1 MPETPDII
9 REAIREARDAARLS
23 DAELARRA
31 AVHHGKL
38 NRYLRGQGELRSD
51 TINRLLVA
59 LDLRIVPARRRRHAS
74 LLNLATPRST
84 ASSLAPGIS
93 HG

>member
-31 AVHHGKL
+31 AFHHGKL

-59 LDLRIVPARRRRHAS
+59 LGLRIAPAKRRRVAQTIP
-74 LLNLATPRST
+74 LDD
-84 ASSLAPGIS
+84 
-93 HG
+93 